1 VTYAIFGATGK
12 VGRATAIALR
22 DQGQPVRAVVRD
34 EGRGGELVE
43 RGCELVVAD
52 VRDPATIARALDGA
66 DGVQVICPIV
76 PTALDAPA
84 ELRGAVDAFAEALT
98 SAPPPAVVAIS
109 DYGAE
114 LASGTG
120 VTLTFH
126 HLEQRLREL
135 PTDVTFL
142 RSAEHMQ
149 NWRRQ
154 IPAAIDSGVLGSLH
168 HPLTKRFPTVSAP
181 DLGAVAA
188 ELLTAARARSSSP
201 RIVHVEGPQRYT
213 ALDVAAA
220 LSELTGRDVVARELP
235 RSDWVATLRRGG
247 VGASYAE
254 LVAEL
259 FDAHNAGRIDA
270 ESGAGEV
277 RHAPTGLR
285 AALSGLL

>member
-84 ELRGAVDAFAEALT
+84 ELRGAVDACAEALT